1 MELKSLYQDLIL
13 DHGKNPRNFKS
24 LDKPC
29 DSIVAHNPLCG
40 DKIEI
45 FALLER
51 DIIKDI
57 SFRGNGCAICL
68 AASSIMTELVI
79 KKNINETKL
88 LIDFFL
94 KKINKIDTSK
104 LPKISKEE
112 SLKINSFSSVSNFP
126 MRIKCATLPWLGLN
140 SLLFENKKEINIDKV

>member
-1 MELKSLYQDLIL
+1 M
-13 DHGKNPRNFKS
+13 
-24 LDKPC
+24 
-29 DSIVAHNPLCG
+29 
-40 DKIEI
+40 
-45 FALLER
+45 
-51 DIIKDI
+51 
-57 SFRGNGCAICL
+57 

-79 KKNINETKL
+79 KKNINETKH